1 MASKRCIDC
10 ASVNSLRFTN
20 MGTAARA
27 FYLSLIA
34 NADAD
39 GCVEAGFILRATRT
53 RKTAL
58 QELIDNGFVAMLI
71 PDNNIVWIVNWQS
84 FNTNDKRYGQ
94 PSHYRQTLLEHFP
107 NIKCTPFTSK
117 NDDNPTG
124 NTTEDKTIPDK
135 KIPEKTIIYDI
146 NGGSDDHHNNP
157 DFSSDNR
164 IPTVD
169 DVITECQKL
178 GYVSE
183 TKTIAEQFISTNEKY
198 QWKLVLKDN
207 KPWIDVLKQFL
218 GQNNYANKVNPEDK
232 RIDYIR
238 KLEQEA
244 EEERRRAEEEA
255 KHWQGET
262 HFSTGQEFVDYLKGG
277 KWTTYDEC
285 LANDLFWMS
294 EYTETEFGWNHDDND
309 FTEQELIEMFESGI
323 IRVDMQVGIT
333 ELFSEPDIAICQN
346 NALVAKIRKQQA
358 SYKPT
363 QKPPKPEPF
372 IPNPTAFDDL
382 Q

>member
-1 MASKRCIDC
+1 
-10 ASVNSLRFTN
+10 

-124 NTTEDKTIPDK
+124 NTTEDKTILDK

-157 DFSSDNR
+157 DFSSDNK
-164 IPTVD
+164 IPCVD

-198 QWKLVLKDN
+198 HWKLVVKDN

-218 GQNNYANKVNPEDK
+218 GQSNYANKVNPADV
-232 RIDYIR
+232 RTAHIR
-238 KLEQEA
+238 KMEQEA
-244 EEERRRAEEEA
+244 EKERRRQEEAERYQDNSLYLETADDFINYIRNEKAFSPEEEVKKVA
-255 KHWQGET
+255 LGYVFDDDELTELWDPQPM
-262 HFSTGQEFVDYLKGG
+262 FVDESYG
-277 KWTTYDEC
+277 WTKCQFIRFDPNAGIMGFDSWMYDKLDTP
-285 LANDLFWMS
+285 LAQKAKK
-294 EYTETEFGWNHDDND
+294 EFTKNADPMPELRE
-309 FTEQELIEMFESGI
+309 FLEELELI
-323 IRVDMQVGIT
+323 
-333 ELFSEPDIAICQN
+333 
-346 NALVAKIRKQQA
+346 
-358 SYKPT
+358 
-363 QKPPKPEPF
+363 PKHKEPEPF
-372 IPNPTAFDDL
+372 IPKTAFDDL